1 MFIVH
6 LSNGETLTEGKN
18 CSNWDAV
25 PKEGIS
31 SLELQTF
38 SGEIITLPKCE
49 EYFYSI
55 EAVSQVGL
63 ISSVSSVPI
72 ITAKIIGGIIGDK
85 AIMLRADT
93 RGHIN
98 IQYLNKSEL
107 PFKEF
112 VYKKGN

>member
-18 CSNWDAV
+18 CPNWDAV

-63 ISSVSSVPI
+63 TVPVSPAPI
-72 ITAKIIGGIIGDK
+72 ITAKIIGGIVGDK
-85 AIMLRADT
+85 AIMLRVDT
-93 RGHIN
+93 RGHIT
-98 IQYLNKSEL
+98 ISYLSKKDL
-107 PFKEF
+107 PFIEKT
-112 VYKKGN
+112 YRKGV

>member
-18 CSNWDAV
+18 CPNWDAV

-63 ISSVSSVPI
+63 TVPVSPAPI

-85 AIMLRADT
+85 AIKLRIDT
-93 RGHIN
+93 RGHIT
-98 IQYLNKSEL
+98 IYYLNKDEL
-107 PFKEF
+107 TFAEW
-112 VYKKGN
+112 VYRKGI